1 MDDIYRLMQWGAW
14 RGNICIHEDNRQ
26 SVWETEPSQ
35 VAILCRIRD
44 RFLARGI
51 EALVASVYN
60 ESKGQMQYAIFVEDG
75 FLVA

>member
-1 MDDIYRLMQWGAW
+1 MDNIFQATWGDRVGDIL
-14 RGNICIHEDNRQ
+14 IHEDNRQ
-26 SVWETEPSQ
+26 SVWETKPAQ

-51 EALVASVYN
+51 EALVAAIYN
-60 ESKGQMQYAIFVEDG
+60 PVMNRDEFAIFVEEG